1 MKTIFSNIFLDP
13 FSLSSS
19 ETPIMRMLV
28 HLMLSQRT
36 LRLTSVFF
44 LFFSYT
50 LFYSSDLHILSSRS
64 LICSSASVILL
75 LIPSSVLF
83 ISVLFVQFS
92 QVFRKHFLYLL
103 HFFPKIL
110 NHLHYHYFEL
120 FSWTQLHF
128 IQLFFWGFILF
139 FHLGDNSLP
148 FHFS

>member
-1 MKTIFSNIFLDP
+1 MLSFSPLLYNILSLFLISVSLITLRLGVFLLRFILPGTLCTSWIGRIGWLFLFPYIGKFSMKTIFSNIFLDP

-83 ISVLFVQFS
+83 ISVLFV
-92 QVFRKHFLYLL
+92 
-103 HFFPKIL
+103 
-110 NHLHYHYFEL
+110 
-120 FSWTQLHF
+120 
-128 IQLFFWGFILF
+128 
-139 FHLGDNSLP
+139 
-148 FHFS
+148 